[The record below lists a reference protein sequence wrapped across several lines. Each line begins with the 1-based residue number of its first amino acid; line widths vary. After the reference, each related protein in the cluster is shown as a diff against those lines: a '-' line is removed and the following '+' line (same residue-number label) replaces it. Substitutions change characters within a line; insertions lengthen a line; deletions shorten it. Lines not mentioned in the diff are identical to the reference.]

1 MDTQKGIKDEYGAVL
16 AELANHKVLVGAKQI
31 RKAMNSRRVLRVLLA
46 RNADFVLT
54 DALEALCL
62 QNNIPFDWVPNMTEL
77 GHACG
82 IEVGTAAAAIV
93 D

>member
-1 MDTQKGIKDEYGAVL
+1 MDTQKCIKDEYGAVL
-16 AELANHKVLVGAKQI
+16 ADLANHKVLVGAKQI
-31 RKAMNSRRVLRVLLA
+31 RKAVHSRRVLRVLLA

-54 DALEALCL
+54 EALEALCL
-62 QNNIPFDWVPNMTEL
+62 QNHIPCTWVPDMTQL

-93 D
+93 E